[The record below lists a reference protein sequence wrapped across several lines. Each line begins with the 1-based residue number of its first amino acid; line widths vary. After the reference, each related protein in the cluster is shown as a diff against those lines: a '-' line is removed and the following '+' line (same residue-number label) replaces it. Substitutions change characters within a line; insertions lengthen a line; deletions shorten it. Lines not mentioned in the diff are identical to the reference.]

1 MMMVFLQNFSFLCQ
15 PPFTD
20 FDVFKGSSE
29 TYVTTLKAAEA
40 TTLSP
45 SKEEGLKLR

>member
-1 MMMVFLQNFSFLCQ
+1 MMVFLQKFA
-15 PPFTD
+15 FTD

-29 TYVTTLKAAEA
+29 TFVTTLKAAV

-45 SKEEGLKLR
+45 TKLR